1 MIKNKS
7 LLREIWD
14 FLMER
19 KAWWLVPMIIML
31 ILVGI
36 LVVLGQSSAVSPF
49 IYAFF

>member
-1 MIKNKS
+1 MGKNKS
-7 LLREIWD
+7 LLRETWD

-19 KAWWLVPMIIML
+19 KVWWLAPMIIML
-31 ILVGI
+31 ILLGI